1 MEQRATTMSAIPASS
16 RIKAAAGGGLLA
28 AMLALGAP
36 PAGAATESKAL
47 LNLSVGDTPLLSVE
61 GSLPIVGKLPPVE
74 VKVLSKT
81 SEGSTDLAGVSVGET
96 SVTVPAP
103 TLNPPTVTTP
113 TVKLPETPAT
123 PKVEVPGK
131 TVSVPS
137 TPVGTVTNPGSS
149 TTGSGG
155 STANAANATG
165 SASTPAGGSPSSTPE
180 AGSAAVAS
188 AKRSSSH
195 GGRARSTGGGSGPGQ
210 TGTGAAIPPTGKP
223 GGSSSAAGSSQA
235 ADRTQARS
243 GIDPLSSL
251 GSKLP
256 LPLPVPDWSK
266 PIILL
271 LLLLVIAFGVRSR
284 LATRRAGR
292 LERRQS
298 GLLKDLET
306 MQAALAPE
314 IPAALDGLGLSVAYR
329 PADGPAA
336 GGDFYDVF
344 ALESGLVAVILGDV
358 AGHGHDALKHATL
371 ARYTL
376 RAFMKETNEPRTA
389 LRLAGH
395 ALSEPGS
402 GQLVTVAIALF
413 DARRDTLT
421 YALAGHPPPILLG
434 VARPDA
440 PSSCSS
446 PPLGLDMPTGRRQRT
461 ISLTAGERACFFSD
475 GLIEARRSAPGDGHP
490 DLLGRERVAELF
502 AALPVEAGAEDLLQA
517 IREEAA
523 ATPDDMAACIL
534 TPGPPT
540 GQTPIDREEL
550 EVDRAAVE
558 GGHVREYLIGSGL
571 AGAEATRLLAV
582 VAGRLEQADTVLLEI
597 DRSTPA
603 TKARIASV
611 APVPE
616 HPLRDTGSVALQRA

>member
-1 MEQRATTMSAIPASS
+1 MEQRATTMSARPASS

-28 AMLALGAP
+28 AMLALGAA

-47 LNLSVGDTPLLSVE
+47 LNLSVGNTPLLSIE

-137 TPVGTVTNPGSS
+137 TPVGTVTNP
-149 TTGSGG
+149 TGSGD
-155 STANAANATG
+155 STSNAANTTGATSTTATG
-165 SASTPAGGSPSSTPE
+165 SPASAPE
-180 AGSAAVAS
+180 AGSAAVAG
-188 AKRSSSH
+188 ANRSSSH
-195 GGRARSTGGGSGPGQ
+195 GGGARSTGAGSGPGQ
-210 TGTGAAIPPTGKP
+210 TGTGAAISPGGKP
-223 GGSSSAAGSSQA
+223 GGSSSRPSQA
-235 ADRTQARS
+235 ADRTRARS

-298 GLLKDLET
+298 GLLKDVET

-314 IPAALDGLGLSVAYR
+314 IPAELDGLGLSVAYR

-344 ALESGLVAVILGDV
+344 AIESGLVAVILGDV

-376 RAFMKETNEPRTA
+376 RAFMKETKEPRTA

-413 DARRDTLT
+413 DARRGTLT

-446 PPLGLDMPTGRRQRT
+446 PPLGLNMPTGRRQRM

-490 DLLGRERVAELF
+490 DLLGRDRVAELF
-502 AALPVEAGAEDLLQA
+502 AALPAEAGAEELLQA

-540 GQTPIDREEL
+540 GQTAIDREEL
-550 EVDRAAVE
+550 EVDRPAVE

-571 AGAEATRLLAV
+571 AGTEATRLLAD
-582 VAGRLEQADTVLLEI
+582 VAGRLEHADMVMLEI
-597 DRSTPA
+597 DRSTAA
-603 TKARIASV
+603 TKARIASA
-611 APVPE
+611 APEPE
-616 HPLRDTGSVALQRA
+616 RPLGVDGAPALQRA

>member
-1 MEQRATTMSAIPASS
+1 MSVKPASS
-16 RIKAAAGGGLLA
+16 RIKAAAIGGLLA
-28 AMLALGAP
+28 AALALATAP
-36 PAGAATESKAL
+36 AVTAAETKPL
-47 LNLSVGDTPLLSVE
+47 LNLSLGNTPLLKVE
-61 GSLPIVGKLPPVE
+61 SSLPVVGKVE
-74 VKVLSKT
+74 VNVLSKT
-81 SEGSTDLAGVSVGET
+81 PEGTTDLAGVSVGET

-131 TVSVPS
+131 AVSVPS
-137 TPVGTVTNPGSS
+137 TPVETVTTPVGT

-155 STANAANATG
+155 SPTSTATTAASAGTTAT
-165 SASTPAGGSPSSTPE
+165 GSPSSTPE
-180 AGSAAVAS
+180 AVSVATTTAS
-188 AKRSSSH
+188 RSSSH
-195 GGRARSTGGGSGPGQ
+195 GGRARSTAAGSGPGEA
-210 TGTGAAIPPTGKP
+210 GTGAVTSLGGGP
-223 GGSSSAAGSSQA
+223 GGSSSAARTSQA
-235 ADRTQARS
+235 ADQNRAHS

-284 LATRRAGR
+284 LATSRARR

-314 IPAALDGLGLSVAYR
+314 IPAELDGLGLSVAYR

-344 ALESGLVAVILGDV
+344 ALEPGLVAVILGDV

-376 RAFMKETNEPRTA
+376 RAFMKETKEPRIA

-395 ALSEPGS
+395 ALSEPDS

-413 DARRDTLT
+413 DARRGTLT

-461 ISLTAGERACFFSD
+461 ISLTASERACFFSD
-475 GLIEARRSAPGDGHP
+475 GLIEARRSAPGSGHP
-490 DLLGRERVAELF
+490 DLLGRDRVAELF
-502 AALPVEAGAEDLLQA
+502 AELPAEAGAEDLLQA

-550 EVDRAAVE
+550 EVDRAAIE
-558 GGHVREYLIGSGL
+558 GGHVRDYLLGSGL
-571 AGAEATRLLAV
+571 AGAEVTRLLAAA
-582 VAGRLEQADTVLLEI
+582 AGRLEHAGTVMLEI
-597 DRSTPA
+597 DRSAAA
-603 TKARIASV
+603 TKARIASG
-611 APVPE
+611 VPE
-616 HPLRDTGSVALQRA
+616 PERLLGTSRAPALQRV

>member
-1 MEQRATTMSAIPASS
+1 MEQRATTMSVRPASS

-28 AMLALGAP
+28 AVLMFGAA
-36 PAGAATESKAL
+36 PAGAATEPKPL
-47 LNLSVGDTPLLSVE
+47 LNLSVGNTPLLSIG

-74 VKVLSKT
+74 VKVLSKNP
-81 SEGSTDLAGVSVGET
+81 EGSTDLAGVSIGET

-123 PKVEVPGK
+123 SKVEVPAK

-137 TPVGTVTNPGSS
+137 TPAGTVTNPVGSA
-149 TTGSGG
+149 TGSGG
-155 STANAANATG
+155 STANAADTAG
-165 SASTPAGGSPSSTPE
+165 SAGTTAAGAPASTPQAGSPAPT
-180 AGSAAVAS
+180 G
-188 AKRSSSH
+188 AKRSS
-195 GGRARSTGGGSGPGQ
+195 GKNERARSTEHGVGPGQ
-210 TGTGAAIPPTGKP
+210 VSTGALAPS
-223 GGSSSAAGSSQA
+223 GGASPSAALTSRA
-235 ADRTQARS
+235 ADTNRARR
-243 GIDPLSSL
+243 GIDPFSSL

-284 LATRRAGR
+284 FATRRARR

-298 GLLKDLET
+298 DLLKDLET

-314 IPAALDGLGLSVAYR
+314 VPAELGGLGLSVAYR
-329 PADGPAA
+329 PADGPGA

-376 RAFMKETNEPRTA
+376 RAFIKETKEPRTA

-395 ALSEPGS
+395 ALSEPDS

-413 DARRDTLT
+413 DALRGTLT

-475 GLIEARRSAPGDGHP
+475 GLIEARRSAPGSGHP
-490 DLLGRERVAELF
+490 DLLGRDRVAELF
-502 AALPVEAGAEDLLQA
+502 AALPTEAGAEDLLRT

-540 GQTPIDREEL
+540 GQAPIDREQL
-550 EVDRAAVE
+550 EVDRAAIE
-558 GGHVREYLIGSGL
+558 GGHVREYLLGSGL
-571 AGAEATRLLAV
+571 AGAEATRLLA
-582 VAGRLEQADTVLLEI
+582 AAASRLEHADSVMLEI
-597 DRSTPA
+597 DRSTAA
-603 TKARIASV
+603 TKARIASG
-611 APVPE
+611 APEPE
-616 HPLRDTGSVALQRA
+616 RPLGVDSAPALQRV

>member
-1 MEQRATTMSAIPASS
+1 MSVRGASS
-16 RIKAAAGGGLLA
+16 RIGAAAAGGLLA
-28 AMLALGAP
+28 VLLALVV
-36 PAGAATESKAL
+36 PALAAAETKPL
-47 LNLSVGDTPLLSVE
+47 LNLSLGGTPLLKVE
-61 GSLPIVGKLPPVE
+61 TSLPVVGKLPPVE
-74 VKVLSKT
+74 VKVLSKD

-113 TVKLPETPAT
+113 TVNVPETPVT
-123 PKVEVPGK
+123 PKVEVPSK
-131 TVSVPS
+131 TVSVKS
-137 TPVGTVTNPGSS
+137 TPTETVTTQGASNASS
-149 TTGSGG
+149 EG
-155 STANAANATG
+155 STAAASN
-165 SASTPAGGSPSSTPE
+165 ST
-180 AGSAAVAS
+180 AAVNRSSGSEAVSTAAGTS
-188 AKRSSSH
+188 AKRSAER
-195 GGRARSTGGGSGPGQ
+195 GGRARSSGK
-210 TGTGAAIPPTGKP
+210 GTGAGP
-223 GGSSSAAGSSQA
+223 GGGAETGVAVSPGGGTGGSPAALKSSRGSRA
-235 ADRTQARS
+235 KS

-266 PIILL
+266 PIIALL
-271 LLLLVIAFGVRSR
+271 ALLAIAFGVRSR
-284 LATRRAGR
+284 FATRRARR

-298 GLLKDLET
+298 DLLKDLET

-314 IPAALDGLGLSVAYR
+314 VPAEIDGLGLSVAYR
-329 PADGPAA
+329 PADGPGA

-344 ALESGLVAVILGDV
+344 SLQDGLVAVILGDV

-376 RAFMKETNEPRTA
+376 RAFMKETKDPRTA

-395 ALSEPGS
+395 ALSEPDS

-413 DARRDTLT
+413 DSRRGTLT

-461 ISLTAGERACFFSD
+461 ISLTAGERAVFFSD
-475 GLIEARRSAPGDGHP
+475 GLIEARRSASGDGHP
-490 DLLGRERVAELF
+490 DLFGRDRVAELF
-502 AALPVEAGAEDLLQA
+502 AALPADAGAEDLLQA

-558 GGHVREYLIGSGL
+558 SGHVREYLIGSGL
-571 AGAEATRLLAV
+571 TGAETARLLATL
-582 VAGRLEQADTVLLEI
+582 AARLEHDDTAMIEL
-597 DRSTPA
+597 DRSTAA
-603 TKARIASV
+603 TSARILGGV
-611 APVPE
+611 PAPE
-616 HPLRDTGSVALQRA
+616 RPLGVDGAPALQRA

>member
-1 MEQRATTMSAIPASS
+1 MEQRATTMSARPASS

-47 LNLSVGDTPLLSVE
+47 LNLSVGNTPLLSVE

-149 TTGSGG
+149 TTGSGD
-155 STANAANATG
+155 STANAASATG

-180 AGSAAVAS
+180 AGSAALAS

-210 TGTGAAIPPTGKP
+210 TGTGAAISPAGKP

-235 ADRTQARS
+235 ADRTRARS

-271 LLLLVIAFGVRSR
+271 LLLLVIAFGARSR

-376 RAFMKETNEPRTA
+376 RAFMKETKEPRTA

-413 DARRDTLT
+413 DARQGTLT

-475 GLIEARRSAPGDGHP
+475 GLIEARRSAPGSGHP
-490 DLLGRERVAELF
+490 DLLGRDRVAELF
-502 AALPVEAGAEDLLQA
+502 AALPGEAGAAELLQA
-517 IREEAA
+517 VRDEAT

-534 TPGPPT
+534 TPSENAG
-540 GQTPIDREEL
+540 GSAIDREEL
-550 EVDRAAVE
+550 EIDRHAIDRGYA
-558 GGHVREYLIGSGL
+558 RNYLIDSGL
-571 AGAEATRLLAV
+571 TDAETERLL
-582 VAGRLEQADTVLLEI
+582 VAAGSRLARDGTVILQI
-597 DRSTPA
+597 DRSGADTRG
-603 TKARIASV
+603 RIA
-611 APVPE
+611 ADVPGDTRRSSANNV
-616 HPLRDTGSVALQRA
+616 PALLRA

>member
-1 MEQRATTMSAIPASS
+1 MSARPASAW
-16 RIKAAAGGGLLA
+16 IMVAAGGGLLA
-28 AMLALGAP
+28 AVLALGPA
-36 PAGAATESKAL
+36 PAGAATEAKPL
-47 LNLSVGDTPLLSVE
+47 LTLSAGATPLLTIG
-61 GSLPIVGKLPPVE
+61 GSLPIVGNVE
-74 VKVLSKT
+74 VKLLSPT
-81 SEGSTDLAGVSVGET
+81 PEGTTDLAGVSVGEA
-96 SVTVPAP
+96 SVTIPAP

-113 TVKLPETPAT
+113 TIGLPETPAT

-131 TVSVPS
+131 TVTVPGGTTTTPGATNIGPAGS
-137 TPVGTVTNPGSS
+137 TTKAGSTTSS
-149 TTGSGG
+149 TGT
-155 STANAANATG
+155 TA
-165 SASTPAGGSPSSTPE
+165 AGDPSSTPG
-180 AGSAAVAS
+180 AGSVAAAG
-188 AKRSSSH
+188 AKRSSGQ
-195 GGRARSTGGGSGPGQ
+195 GGRARSAGPGPGPARAGTGAVSSLGGGSG
-210 TGTGAAIPPTGKP
+210 
-223 GGSSSAAGSSQA
+223 GSPSAAGTSPA
-235 ADRTQARS
+235 AHRHQARG

-271 LLLLVIAFGVRSR
+271 LLLLVIAFGARSR
-284 LATRRAGR
+284 LATRRAHR

-298 GLLKDLET
+298 GLLKDIET

-314 IPAALDGLGLSVAYR
+314 VPPEIDGLGLSVAYR

-344 ALESGLVAVILGDV
+344 ALEPGLVAVILGDV
-358 AGHGHDALKHATL
+358 AGHGHDALKHAAL

-376 RAFMKETNEPRTA
+376 RAFMKETKEPRRA

-402 GQLVTVAIALF
+402 EQLVTVAIAMF
-413 DARRDTLT
+413 DARRGTLT

-434 VARPDA
+434 VERPDA

-461 ISLTAGERACFFSD
+461 ISLTAGQRACFFSD
-475 GLIEARRSAPGDGHP
+475 GLIEARRSAAGDGHP
-490 DLLGRERVAELF
+490 DLLGRDRVVELF
-502 AALPVEAGAEDLLQA
+502 AALPVEAGAEELLQA

-540 GQTPIDREEL
+540 GQAPIDREEL
-550 EVDRAAVE
+550 EVDLAAID
-558 GGHVREYLIGSGL
+558 GGHVRDYLTDTGL
-571 AGAEATRLLAV
+571 GAAEASRLLA
-582 VAGRLEQADTVLLEI
+582 AAANRLGQTDTVMLEI
-597 DRSTPA
+597 DRSTAAA
-603 TKARIASV
+603 TARIASA
-611 APVPE
+611 APAPE
-616 HPLRDTGSVALQRA
+616 RPLRDTGTPALQRA

>member
-1 MEQRATTMSAIPASS
+1 MSVKPASS

-28 AMLALGAP
+28 AVLALATAPGAT
-36 PAGAATESKAL
+36 AAEAKPL
-47 LNLSVGDTPLLSVE
+47 LGLSLGNTPLLKVE
-61 GSLPIVGKLPPVE
+61 SSLPVVGKLPPVE
-74 VKVLSKT
+74 VKVLSKN

-96 SVTVPAP
+96 SVSVPAP

-113 TVKLPETPAT
+113 TVTLPETPAT
-123 PKVEVPGK
+123 PKAEVPGK
-131 TVSVPS
+131 TVSAPS
-137 TPVGTVTNPGSS
+137 SPSGTVTSPGG
-149 TTGSGG
+149 TTGSGVASANTAS
-155 STANAANATG
+155 STDTTVAG
-165 SASTPAGGSPSSTPE
+165 DPASTPETTSV
-180 AGSAAVAS
+180 AAAS

-195 GGRARSTGGGSGPGQ
+195 GGRARSAGGGAHPGQ
-210 TGTGAAIPPTGKP
+210 IGTGAVVSPS
-223 GGSSSAAGSSQA
+223 GGSSGSAAVAVTSPS
-235 ADRTQARS
+235 ADRSRARS

-284 LATRRAGR
+284 LATRRAHG

-298 GLLKDLET
+298 GLLKDIET
-306 MQAALAPE
+306 MQAALAPDV
-314 IPAALDGLGLSVAYR
+314 PAELEGLGLSVAYR

-344 ALESGLVAVILGDV
+344 ALEPGLVAVILGDV

-376 RAFMKETNEPRTA
+376 RAFMKETKEPRRA

-395 ALSEPGS
+395 ALSEPGA

-413 DARRDTLT
+413 DARHGTLT

-475 GLIEARRSAPGDGHP
+475 GLIEARRSVPGGGHP
-490 DLLGRERVAELF
+490 DLLGRGCVAELF
-502 AALPVEAGAEDLLQA
+502 AALGAEAGAEDLLRA
-517 IREEAA
+517 IREEAT

-540 GQTPIDREEL
+540 GQAPIDREEL
-550 EVDRAAVE
+550 EVDRPAIE
-558 GGHVREYLIGSGL
+558 GGHVREYLLDSGL
-571 AGAEATRLLAV
+571 SGTEATRLLA
-582 VAGRLEQADTVLLEI
+582 AAASRLEHVESVMLEI
-597 DRSTPA
+597 DRSTA
-603 TKARIASV
+603 IAKARIASG
-611 APVPE
+611 VPE
-616 HPLRDTGSVALQRA
+616 PERQLAVEGAPTLQRA

>member
-1 MEQRATTMSAIPASS
+1 MSVRPASS

-28 AMLALGAP
+28 AILALGAA
-36 PAGAATESKAL
+36 PAGAATEPKPL
-47 LNLSVGDTPLLSVE
+47 LSLSVGNTPLLSIE
-61 GSLPIVGKLPPVE
+61 SSLPIVGKLPVKVE
-74 VKVLSKT
+74 VLSKT
-81 SEGSTDLAGVSVGET
+81 PEGSTDLAGVSVGET

-131 TVSVPS
+131 TISVPS
-137 TPVGTVTNPGSS
+137 TPGGTVTNPGSS
-149 TTGSGG
+149 GD
-155 STANAANATG
+155 STANAANTAGSTG
-165 SASTPAGGSPSSTPE
+165 TTAAGSPSSTPE
-180 AGSAAVAS
+180 AASVAAAS
-188 AKRSSSH
+188 AKRSPSR
-195 GGRARSTGGGSGPGQ
+195 GGRARSGGRSSGLGRAGAGAAVSAGGGSP
-210 TGTGAAIPPTGKP
+210 
-223 GGSSSAAGSSQA
+223 SAARPSQA
-235 ADRTQARS
+235 ADTHRARS

-284 LATRRAGR
+284 LATRRARR

-314 IPAALDGLGLSVAYR
+314 VPAELDGLGLSVAYR

-344 ALESGLVAVILGDV
+344 ALETGLVAVILGDV
-358 AGHGHDALKHATL
+358 AGHGHEALKHATL

-376 RAFMKETNEPRTA
+376 RAFMKETREPRAA

-395 ALSEPGS
+395 ALSEPDS

-413 DARRDTLT
+413 DARRGTLT

-475 GLIEARRSAPGDGHP
+475 GLIEARRSAPGNGHP
-490 DLLGRERVAELF
+490 DLLGRDCVAELF
-502 AALPVEAGAEDLLQA
+502 AALPAEAGAEELLQA

-550 EVDRAAVE
+550 EVDRPAIE
-558 GGHVREYLIGSGL
+558 GGHVREYLLGSGL
-571 AGAEATRLLAV
+571 AGTEATRLLA
-582 VAGRLEQADTVLLEI
+582 AAASRLEHADTVMLEI
-597 DRSTPA
+597 DRSTAA
-603 TKARIASV
+603 TKARIASG
-611 APVPE
+611 VPE
-616 HPLRDTGSVALQRA
+616 PERPLGVAGAPTLQRA